1 MKLATFNLAFLIAG
15 ITGMPMCLYGWRRW
29 HHKLWLIGVGLFA
42 YFLVSSLRDLLMK
55 PRTR

>member
-1 MKLATFNLAFLIAG
+1 MKPATFNLAFLIAG
-15 ITGMPMCLYGWRRW
+15 IVGMPISLYGWQRW

-42 YFLVSSLRDLLMK
+42 YCLISSLRELLMK